1 MKKSVIFPIAFIV
14 LATSVLSQQAPPPL
28 TPQEQAAIAQE
39 RVALQH
45 EMDELVRERAALDGD
60 FGQMRQEL
68 HRLIQEMANADPGW
82 FPEFRRKIFLTVPLD
97 NVGLNDVGIGLYGSD
112 MLQALFFAAFIGV
125 DYRTLSVKHHSAV
138 KN

>member
-14 LATSVLSQQAPPPL
+14 LATSVLPQQVPPPL

-45 EMDELVRERAALDGD
+45 EMNELVRERAALDGD

-68 HRLIQEMANADPGW
+68 HQLVQEMANADSGW

-112 MLQALFFAAFIGV
+112 MLQAFFFAAFIGV